1 MKALITLVMT
11 CLLSLGAFA
20 DDFAV
25 AVGIRSTSADAVPT
39 GATVSSKAGFGAGV
53 IGIFDIAPKFQGRTG
68 FLYNQRN
75 TTIKSSVTSDEDL
88 NLAYIDIPVTAMY
101 RFADYAGAFAGPVL
115 SLLASKDCKVTG
127 GCAKDPESMS
137 LGFQFGA
144 SFKFAPQMGAEVYYE
159 AIPSEFWKDI
169 EKNAK
174 TVGFN
179 LLFTF
184 E

>member
-25 AVGIRSTSADAVPT
+25 AVGVRSNSADAVPT
-39 GATVSSKAGFGAGV
+39 GATVSSKTGFGAGV

-75 TTIKSSVTSDEDL
+75 LTFKAASTDEDV

-115 SLLASKDCKVTG
+115 ALLASKDCKVTG
-127 GCAKDPESMS
+127 GCPKDPESMS
-137 LGFQFGA
+137 LGLQFGA
-144 SFKFAPQMGAEVYYE
+144 SFKFAPQMGGEVYYE
-159 AIPSEFWKDI
+159 TIPSEFWKDI
-169 EKNAK
+169 AKNAK